1 MCLRMPINTASV
13 LKQVDADGK
22 EIAAH
27 LLNPGEDIT
36 TPPVAGPDGHV
47 YVGTAKGI
55 YCFR

>member
-1 MCLRMPINTASV
+1 MPINTASV